1 MDRYCRYQSHPL
13 HRTSSE
19 LNKTLNTNYSTNQE
33 IFTISWEYIYHQSR
47 DLYSVTIRIVHLNCG
62 INSSVESVLV
72 CLCRT
77 ERLVEVLTNLVITI
91 HLCGKSTLRWS
102 LISTMIIWERELI
115 LFVTNQMFL
124 SNPSPVEHCSH
135 TVVFKRALVCP
146 SAIHNSKFKIQ
157 GQNLIYMNMK
167 CSFLTLHLWAI
178 ASSSS
183 SQTSSLISAAA
194 GCPDSSPLAT
204 LSRARS
210 RSRLRSQLILRLMT
224 RSGSR
229 WWSGCGSR
237 SRSGSR

>member
-19 LNKTLNTNYSTNQE
+19 LNKTSNTNYSTNQE
-33 IFTISWEYIYHQSR
+33 IFTNSWEYIYHQSR

-77 ERLVEVLTNLVITI
+77 ERLVEVLTNLVVTI
-91 HLCGKSTLRWS
+91 HLCGKSTLSWS
-102 LISTMIIWERELI
+102 DHWIWERELI

-157 GQNLIYMNMK
+157 GQNLIYSVK

-194 GCPDSSPLAT
+194 GWPDSSPLAT

-229 WWSGCGSR
+229 WWSGSGSR

>member
-19 LNKTLNTNYSTNQE
+19 LNKTLNTNYYTNQE
-33 IFTISWEYIYHQSR
+33 IFTNSWEYIYHQSR

-102 LISTMIIWERELI
+102 DHWIWERELI

-167 CSFLTLHLWAI
+167 CSFSTLHLWAI

-194 GCPDSSPLAT
+194 GWPDSSPLAT

-229 WWSGCGSR
+229 WWSGSGSR